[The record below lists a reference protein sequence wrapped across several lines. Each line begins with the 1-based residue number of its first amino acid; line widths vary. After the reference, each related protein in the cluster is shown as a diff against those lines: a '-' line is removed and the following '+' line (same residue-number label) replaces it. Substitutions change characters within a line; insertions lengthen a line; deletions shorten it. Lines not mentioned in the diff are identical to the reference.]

1 MVDCRRMATPNSNP
15 RFRRVDRSVVRR
27 PGRPSLQQP
36 QQNLFERVASAA
48 EKVAGL
54 RAKLGAAEQQVA
66 DLHAKME
73 ANRGPA
79 LLIAGMAVAI
89 VALSLW
95 SAETQREMARLRV
108 AGDASE
114 LLIAKLREELVTVRQ
129 TIGAARLAPLPEE
142 SGWTSDR
149 MADALGSPAD
159 ADKIASPAAAETT
172 EPRGDYSPV
181 GKDLLWTRESVG
193 DSRLR
198 ADKKRGEG
206 IMDVP
211 KIEEILTAAQVLSGP
226 VISDSGAFDGV
237 SSDDLLLAPDR
248 HVGREVVVT
257 GSVMWLLRRYWLQ
270 SDNGRMKML
279 IDIQGLRSDER
290 AGLRDAVARIEF
302 LARARARITGTVERQ
317 GGEGYRLA
325 ATKLTFVR

>member
-27 PGRPSLQQP
+27 PGGPSLQQP

-79 LLIAGMAVAI
+79 LLIAGMAIAI

-95 SAETQREMARLRV
+95 SAETQHEMARLRV
-108 AGDASE
+108 AGDASD

-129 TIGAARLAPLPEE
+129 TIGAARQAPLPEG

-149 MADALGSPAD
+149 LAAALGSPTD
-159 ADKIASPAAAETT
+159 GDKIASPAGAGTVKS
-172 EPRGDYSPV
+172 RDDYV
-181 GKDLLWTRESVG
+181 SVG
-193 DSRLR
+193 RDVFRTRALVGETRMR
-198 ADKKRGEG
+198 ADDETGEG
-206 IMDVP
+206 VMAAP
-211 KIEEILTAAQVLSGP
+211 EFEEILTAAQVLSGP
-226 VISDSGAFDGV
+226 VISDSGVFDSV

-248 HVGREVVVT
+248 HLGREVVVT

-270 SDNGRMKML
+270 SDNGRMRML
-279 IDIQGLRSDER
+279 IDVRDLRSNER
-290 AGLRDAVARIEF
+290 TMLRKAVARIEF
-302 LARARARITGTVERQ
+302 LARARARISGTIERH
-317 GGEGYRLA
+317 GVNGYRLA
-325 ATKLTFVR
+325 ATRLTFVQ